1 MNKKRILIVLAL
13 IIFAGIFIRIG
24 LPFVFKKMGLHPE
37 YNGQRF
43 LLPKGRALI
52 ITTSHDRLGEK
63 GDETGVFGSEF
74 TAPYYEFLDAR
85 MSVDVA
91 SIKGGKIPIDPIS
104 FKRLVRSE
112 YDERFISDP
121 KLQDKVQNSIPI
133 DQVDFTQYDII
144 FLAGGWGAA
153 YDLGYSQVLGQKITQ
168 ANKAG
173 KIIGGVCH
181 GLLGLLLA
189 YDENDQPLLKGLRI
203 TGVTNKQIE
212 ELGISI
218 TPQHPERELR
228 AAGAKFESATAF
240 RDIFANHVVI
250 DRRIVSGQNQN
261 AGAEVANMMI
271 KLAGG
276 TRR

>member
-1 MNKKRILIVLAL
+1 MNKKRILLILAVFIL
-13 IIFAGIFIRIG
+13 AGTFIRIG
-24 LPFVFKKMGLHPE
+24 LPFTIEKMGLHPE
-37 YNGQRF
+37 FKGQRY

-52 ITTSHDRLGEK
+52 VTTSQDRLGEE

-85 MSVDVA
+85 MSVDLA

-104 FKRLVRSE
+104 FKRFVKSE
-112 YDERFISDP
+112 YDDRFLADP
-121 KLQDKVQNSIPI
+121 KLQDKVQNSLQI
-133 DQVDFTQYDII
+133 DQVDFTKYDII

-153 YDLGYSQVLGQKITQ
+153 YDFGYSKVLGQKITQ
-168 ANKAG
+168 AYTTG
-173 KIIGGVCH
+173 KVIGGVCH

-203 TGVTNKQIE
+203 TAVTNKQIE
-212 ELGISI
+212 ELRISI

-228 AAGAKFESATAF
+228 KAGAKFESATAF
-240 RDIFANHVVI
+240 LDIFANHVVI
-250 DRRIVSGQNQN
+250 DRGIVSGQNQN
-261 AGAEVANMMI
+261 AGAEVANIMI